1 MRHRMKK
8 GRLNRRTSWR
18 KATLKSM
25 ANDLFTYQ
33 RIETTLVKAKALRGF
48 AEPLIT
54 LAKKNPE
61 SVSARRKAFQK
72 LCDKTVVKSLF
83 DAIGPLY
90 KDINGGY
97 TRIMACGNR
106 RGDGAEMAII
116 ELTKRTISDDDLLGR
131 DKVKVDK
138 KDKAKTSKKAGAKT
152 EDKKEKT
159 AAAPDNVSPEEKE
172 KRFVEDVRK
181 EKAKK
186 EQRKVTDK
194 GLFKRFR
201 RKSIG

>member
-1 MRHRMKK
+1 VIR
-8 GRLNRRTSWR
+8 
-18 KATLKSM
+18 
-25 ANDLFTYQ
+25 
-33 RIETTLVKAKALRGF
+33 
-48 AEPLIT
+48 LIT

-61 SVSARRKAFQK
+61 SVSAKRQAFQK
-72 LCDKTVVKSLF
+72 LCDRTVVKSLF

-131 DKVKVDK
+131 DKATADK
-138 KDKAKTSKKAGAKT
+138 KNKTKTSKKSGAKAD
-152 EDKKEKT
+152 DKKEKT
-159 AAAPDNVSPEEKE
+159 AAAPDDVSAGEKE
-172 KRFVEDVRK
+172 KRFVEDVKK

-186 EQRKVTDK
+186 EQRKVADK